1 MAYWFR
7 GERYEDID
15 RLMKAVRLEID
26 GYFGDSDLN
35 DILEDRDGI
44 AGPDGTVYRT
54 AAAIKR
60 KDPDMYRQLRDDI
73 IDSIIDGLYDAVA
86 GGYLPQD
93 IPYVEG
99 TIDECK

>member
-7 GERYEDID
+7 GERYEDLD
-15 RLMKAVRLEID
+15 SLMKAVRMEID

-35 DILEDRDGI
+35 AILSERGGI
-44 AGPDGTVYRT
+44 TTSEGETFHT
-54 AAAIKR
+54 AAALKK
-60 KDPDMYRQLRDDI
+60 KDPDSYRELRDDI
-73 IDSIIDGLYDAVA
+73 IDSIVDGLYDAVS

-93 IPYVEG
+93 VPYVEG

>member
-7 GERYEDID
+7 GERYEDIE

-26 GYFGDSDLN
+26 GGFGVSDL
-35 DILEDRDGI
+35 DAILTERG
-44 AGPDGTVYRT
+44 GFTSEDGTVYRS
-54 AAAIKR
+54 AAAR
-60 KDPDMYRQLRDDI
+60 KKSDPDTYRELRDRV
-73 IDSIIDGLYDAVA
+73 IDSIVDGLWDAVT

-93 IPYVEG
+93 VPYVEG